1 MSKMTV
7 YSTAMCPYCV
17 AAKDFLGSRSI
28 PYEEVRIDLEPGRQ
42 REMLERSKRRTV
54 PQIFWGD
61 VHIGGYDDLVA
72 LARGGG
78 LDELLTGSGP
88 TSESAPAD

>member
-1 MSKMTV
+1 MSKMTI

-28 PYEEVRIDLEPGRQ
+28 PFEEVRIDLEPTRQ
-42 REMLERSKRRTV
+42 REMLERAKRRSV
-54 PQIFWGD
+54 PQIFWGE

-78 LDELLTGSGP
+78 LDELLAG
-88 TSESAPAD
+88 SAPASGGTPVP

>member
-1 MSKMTV
+1 MSKMTI

-28 PYEEVRIDLEPGRQ
+28 PFEEVRIDLDPTRQ
-42 REMLERSKRRTV
+42 REMLERAKRRTV
-54 PQIFWGD
+54 PQIFWGE

-78 LDELLTGSGP
+78 LDELLAGP
-88 TSESAPAD
+88 GRAADGASPP